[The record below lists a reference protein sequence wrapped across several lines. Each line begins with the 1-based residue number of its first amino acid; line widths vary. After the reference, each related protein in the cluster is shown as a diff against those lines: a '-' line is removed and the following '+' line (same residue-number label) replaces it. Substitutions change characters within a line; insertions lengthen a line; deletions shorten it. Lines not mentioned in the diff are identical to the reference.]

1 MLNKILDV
9 IEKYVTAILF
19 AAMCTIIMLQ
29 IILRVAGA
37 PLAWSEEIARY
48 LFIWIIYLAAG
59 RAMALEKHLT
69 VDILPLMLGDKGK
82 IILNILATLLTM
94 CFFAGLMYACS
105 IVLPSM
111 VERSQFSPAN
121 HINMIVPYSAPAVGT
136 ILMLIR
142 GVQIIV
148 DDIKKFKKV
157 SNKENGFVEEVER

>member
-9 IEKYVTAILF
+9 IEKYITAILF

-48 LFIWIIYLAAG
+48 LFIWIIYLASG
-59 RAMALEKHLT
+59 RAMGLEKHLT
-69 VDILPLMLGDKGK
+69 VDILPLMLGEKGK
-82 IILNILATLLTM
+82 IYLNILATLLTM

-111 VERSQFSPAN
+111 LVKTQFSPAN
-121 HINMIVPYSAPAVGT
+121 HINMIVPYSAPALGT
-136 ILMLIR
+136 ILMTIR

-148 DDIKKFKKV
+148 NDIKELKALSK
-157 SNKENGFVEEVER
+157 NGAKEIGEVNE